1 MSEQR
6 IRLLVVK
13 AAMTVNG
20 GAARDLM
27 RNLPSIAERFE
38 VRFACLNLLDS
49 QRQTLLSSGIQILEP
64 FYQWQP
70 GGGLLNEITAG
81 QERSAAAAW
90 KEHEPALAAIE
101 WADAIHLTGGSGSM
115 EFPAFVPADKPLHL
129 HFLESKPGIHDD
141 ISHLA
146 PNGSGGW
153 RPGLMHLLQRRQR
166 ARIEKSFCGFAD
178 NQNWSVSANSEFSAR
193 NLHRIY
199 GIKGGVLYPS
209 VDLTEFSRE
218 PSFGERAAF
227 DALGLGEVASYAV
240 TVGRMSRFKGTYE
253 AVEHLAKSGL
263 GLVVIGGGKE
273 SENAALRDYG
283 DKIGVAV
290 KVLSGIDSESMRAVL
305 RNSAAI
311 IGLAHGEAFGLTP
324 IEAMAIGI
332 PPVFVNEGGSTETII
347 DQFNGRLVERG
358 DVDAWHRALEQAND
372 PGTRERWAR
381 NGLARIEE
389 LGLTPQDHAERLYS
403 IINSDELQQ

>member
-1 MSEQR
+1 MSEHR
-6 IRLLVVK
+6 TRLLVVK
-13 AAMTVNG
+13 AAMTVKG

-49 QRQTLLSSGIQILEP
+49 QRQALLSRGIQILEP

-70 GGGLLNEITAG
+70 RGGLVNEITAG

-90 KEHEPALAAIE
+90 KEHESALAAIE
-101 WADAIHLTGGSGSM
+101 WADAIHLTGGNGSM
-115 EFPAFVPADKPLHL
+115 EFPAFVPVDKPLHL
-129 HFLESKPGIHDD
+129 HFLESKPGIHDEV
-141 ISHLA
+141 SHLN
-146 PNGSGGW
+146 PDGSGGW
-153 RPGLMHLLQRRQR
+153 RPWLMHLLQSRQR
-166 ARIEKSFCGFAD
+166 ARIERSFRGFAES
-178 NQNWSVSANSEFSAR
+178 QGWSVSANSEFSSG

-218 PSFGERAAF
+218 PSHGERAAF
-227 DALGLGEVASYAV
+227 DSLGLGEVGSYAV
-240 TVGRMSRFKGTYE
+240 TVGRLSRFKGIFE
-253 AVEHLAKSGL
+253 AVEHLVGSGL

-273 SENAALRDYG
+273 SENAALRAYG
-283 DKIGVAV
+283 DEVGVGV
-290 KVLSGIDSESMRAVL
+290 KVLSGIDSESMRAVM
-305 RNSAAI
+305 RNSAAV

-324 IEAMAIGI
+324 IEAMAVGV
-332 PPVFVNEGGSTETII
+332 PPVFVNEGGYTETIV
-347 DQFNGRLVERG
+347 DQLNGRLVERG
-358 DVDAWHRALEQAND
+358 DIEAWHRALEQARD

-389 LGLTPQDHAERLYS
+389 LGLTPEIHAERLHS
-403 IINSDELQQ
+403 IINGEV

>member
-1 MSEQR
+1 M
-6 IRLLVVK
+6 VK
-13 AAMTVNG
+13 AAMSVNG

-49 QRQTLLSSGIQILEP
+49 QRQSLLSNDIQILEP
-64 FYQWQP
+64 FYQWEP
-70 GGGLLNEITAG
+70 GDGLLNEITSG

-90 KEHEPALAAIE
+90 KEHESVQAAIE
-101 WADAIHLTGGSGSM
+101 WADAIHLTGGNGSM
-115 EFPAFVPADKPLHL
+115 EFPTFVPADKPLHL
-129 HFLESKPGIHDD
+129 HFLESKPGIHDNV
-141 ISHLA
+141 SHLN
-146 PNGSGGW
+146 PDGSGGW
-153 RPGLMHLLQRRQR
+153 RPGLMHLLQSRQR
-166 ARIEKSFCGFAD
+166 ARIEKSFRGFAE

-209 VDLTEFSRE
+209 VDLAEFSRE
-218 PSFGERAAF
+218 PSFGEGTAF
-227 DALGLGEVASYAV
+227 DAMGLREVGSYAV

-253 AVEHLAKSGL
+253 AVEHLVGSGL
-263 GLVVIGGGKE
+263 GLVVIGGAKE

-283 DKIGVAV
+283 DSLGVTV
-290 KVLSGIDSESMRAVL
+290 RVLSGIDSESMRAVM
-305 RNSAAI
+305 RNSSAI

-324 IEAMAIGI
+324 IEAMALGA
-332 PPVFVNEGGSTETII
+332 PPVFVNEGGYTETIV

-358 DVDAWHRALEQAND
+358 DIEAWHRALEQASD
-372 PGTRERWAR
+372 PGTRNRWAR

-403 IINSDELQQ
+403 IINSDELKQ

>member
-1 MSEQR
+1 
-6 IRLLVVK
+6 
-13 AAMTVNG
+13 MTVNG

-27 RNLPSIAERFE
+27 RNLPSIAECFE

-49 QRQTLLSSGIQILEP
+49 QRQTLLASGIQILEP

-90 KEHEPALAAIE
+90 KEHEAALAAIE

-115 EFPAFVPADKPLHL
+115 EFPAFVPVDKPLHL

-141 ISHLA
+141 ISHLN
-146 PNGSGGW
+146 PDGSGGW
-153 RPGLMHLLQRRQR
+153 RPGLMHLLQSRQR
-166 ARIEKSFCGFAD
+166 ARIEKSFRGFAD

-209 VDLTEFSRE
+209 VDLTEFSSE
-218 PSFGERAAF
+218 PSFGEQAAF
-227 DALGLGEVASYAV
+227 DAMGLGGVASYAV

-253 AVEHLAKSGL
+253 AVEHLAGSGL
-263 GLVVIGGGKE
+263 GLAVIGGGKE
-273 SENAALRDYG
+273 GENAALRDYG
-283 DKIGVAV
+283 DKVGVTV
-290 KVLSGIDSESMRAVL
+290 RVLSGIDSESMRAVM

-324 IEAMAIGI
+324 IEAMALGV
-332 PPVFVNEGGSTETII
+332 PPVFVNEGGYTETIV
-347 DQFNGRLVERG
+347 DQLNGRLVERG
-358 DVDAWHRALEQAND
+358 DLEAWHRALEQASD

-389 LGLTPQDHAERLYS
+389 LGLTPQEHAERLYS
-403 IINSDELQQ
+403 IVNSDEFQQ

>member
-1 MSEQR
+1 
-6 IRLLVVK
+6 
-13 AAMTVNG
+13 MTVNG

-27 RNLPSIAERFE
+27 RNLPCIAERFE

-49 QRQTLLSSGIQILEP
+49 QRKTLLSSGIQILEP

-90 KEHEPALAAIE
+90 KEHEAALAAIG

-141 ISHLA
+141 ISHLD
-146 PNGSGGW
+146 PDGSGGW
-153 RPGLMHLLQRRQR
+153 RPGLMHLLQSRQR
-166 ARIEKSFCGFAD
+166 ARIEKSFRGFAN
-178 NQNWSVSANSEFSAR
+178 NQNWSVSANSGFSAR

-218 PSFGERAAF
+218 PSFGERGAF
-227 DALGLGEVASYAV
+227 DAMGLGEIASYAV

-253 AVEHLAKSGL
+253 AVEHLAGGGH

-273 SENAALRDYG
+273 GENAALRDYG
-283 DKIGVAV
+283 DKVGVTV
-290 KVLSGIDSESMRAVL
+290 RVLSGIDSESMRAVM
-305 RNSAAI
+305 RNSVAI

-324 IEAMAIGI
+324 IEAMALGV
-332 PPVFVNEGGSTETII
+332 PPVFVNEGGYTETIV
-347 DQFNGRLVERG
+347 DQLNGRLVERG
-358 DVDAWHRALEQAND
+358 DVEAWHRALEQASD
-372 PGTRERWAR
+372 PGTRERWAH

-389 LGLTPQDHAERLYS
+389 LGLTPQEHAERLYS
-403 IINSDELQQ
+403 IVNSDELQQ

>member
-1 MSEQR
+1 
-6 IRLLVVK
+6 
-13 AAMTVNG
+13 MTVNG

-27 RNLPSIAERFE
+27 RNLPCIAERFE

-49 QRQTLLSSGIQILEP
+49 QRKTLLSSGIQILEP

-90 KEHEPALAAIE
+90 KEHEAALTAIG

-141 ISHLA
+141 ISHLD
-146 PNGSGGW
+146 PDGSGGW
-153 RPGLMHLLQRRQR
+153 RPGLMHLLQSRQR
-166 ARIEKSFCGFAD
+166 ARIEKSFRGFAD
-178 NQNWSVSANSEFSAR
+178 NQNWSVSANSGFSAR

-209 VDLTEFSRE
+209 VDLTEFSSE
-218 PSFGERAAF
+218 PSFGEREVF
-227 DALGLGEVASYAV
+227 DAMGLGEIASYAV

-253 AVEHLAKSGL
+253 AVEHLAGSGL
-263 GLVVIGGGKE
+263 GLVVIGGGKGG
-273 SENAALRDYG
+273 ENAALRDYG

-290 KVLSGIDSESMRAVL
+290 RVLSGIDSESMRAVM
-305 RNSAAI
+305 RNSVAI

-324 IEAMAIGI
+324 IEAMALGV
-332 PPVFVNEGGSTETII
+332 PPVFVNEGGYTETIV
-347 DQFNGRLVERG
+347 DQLNGRLVERG
-358 DVDAWHRALEQAND
+358 DVEAWHRALEQASD
-372 PGTRERWAR
+372 PGTRERWAH

-389 LGLTPQDHAERLYS
+389 LGLTPQEHAERLYS
-403 IINSDELQQ
+403 IVNSDELQQ